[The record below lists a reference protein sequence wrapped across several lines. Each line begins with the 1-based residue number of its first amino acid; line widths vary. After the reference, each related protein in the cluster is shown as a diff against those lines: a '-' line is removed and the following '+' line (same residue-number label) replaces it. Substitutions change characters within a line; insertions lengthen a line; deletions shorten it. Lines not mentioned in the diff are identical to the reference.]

1 MKIWVLR
8 PTVRC
13 GSNVLGSAARP
24 IFTSPVGAARAGA
37 PMFNPAAAVVTPRRR
52 RASRRVSVRRISLD
66 MWAPL
71 GPRRRRS
78 GAGPAALDLD
88 DDVAKR
94 LRADVAQR
102 VSQGALIPAHDRAGL
117 HLDAVDRAVGVRALD
132 QVALDD
138 HRRVVEIVG
147 VPAGHF
153 ARRQLDSP
161 DSDAVV
167 LVYQLGSDRIALRI
181 RGVVSHIASR
191 LPGAKV
197 AQSEYHGVPCPTS
210 APR

>member
-37 PMFNPAAAVVTPRRR
+37 PTFNPTAAVVTPRRR
-52 RASRRVSVRRISLD
+52 RASRRVSVRRVSLD

-71 GPRRRRS
+71 RPPRPRPGARP
-78 GAGPAALDLD
+78 AGPYLRAYPGQ
-88 DDVAKR
+88 R

-102 VSQGALIPAHDRAGL
+102 VPQGALIPAHDRAGL

-167 LVYQLGSDRIALRI
+167 LVYQLGSDR
-181 RGVVSHIASR
+181 
-191 LPGAKV
+191 
-197 AQSEYHGVPCPTS
+197 
-210 APR
+210 

>member
-24 IFTSPVGAARAGA
+24 IFTSPVGAASAGVPA
-37 PMFNPAAAVVTPRRR
+37 PRPAAAAVAPSKRK
-52 RASRRVSVRRISLD
+52 ASRRVIAVWISLD
-66 MWAPL
+66 MCAPL
-71 GPRRRRS
+71 GRRRRRS

-102 VSQGALIPAHDRAGL
+102 VPQGALVPAHDRAWL
-117 HLDAVDRAVGVRALD
+117 YLDAIHRAVGVRALD

-138 HRRVVEIVG
+138 HSRVVEIM
-147 VPAGHF
+147 
-153 ARRQLDSP
+153 
-161 DSDAVV
+161 
-167 LVYQLGSDRIALRI
+167 
-181 RGVVSHIASR
+181 
-191 LPGAKV
+191 
-197 AQSEYHGVPCPTS
+197 
-210 APR
+210 